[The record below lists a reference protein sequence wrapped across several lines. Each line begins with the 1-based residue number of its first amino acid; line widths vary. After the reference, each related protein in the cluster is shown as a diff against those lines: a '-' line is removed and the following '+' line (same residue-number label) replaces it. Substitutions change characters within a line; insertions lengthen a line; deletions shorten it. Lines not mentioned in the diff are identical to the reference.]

1 MSFPSLRAPGDL
13 RREHI
18 RLWFSGSREERRAFQ
33 RHQKGAR
40 GRRAEGKHRERI
52 AEGTSFNYNFKTE
65 NLNLLRL
72 T

>member
-1 MSFPSLRAPGDL
+1 
-13 RREHI
+13 
-18 RLWFSGSREERRAFQ
+18 LWFSGSREERRAFQ